1 MVVVAKDTWG
11 SWTMAKLKFQ
21 ESHPRSQGWSSQTR
35 AWIQTSVHGT
45 CSLIP
50 SITPP
55 PLTQK
60 GGDWKTLTS
69 NWLAHAVP
77 ASMLAGLYPSVTLA
91 NGNGRLLLCLMV
103 VEFAKFRHRFR
114 VEWASAVSP
123 GPQHCEKLS
132 EETHRKFFST
142 NCSSAS
148 SDRRYFKLRLSLMK
162 DGLSSDECD
171 EDCRLLPAY
180 PAFSLE
186 EQTSE
191 HNSMT
196 QQRWNTCLNTSWN
209 STDFVALVIE
219 LCGFMFLNL
228 LRIFH
233 NVNDHTPR

>member
-1 MVVVAKDTWG
+1 
-11 SWTMAKLKFQ
+11 
-21 ESHPRSQGWSSQTR
+21 
-35 AWIQTSVHGT
+35 
-45 CSLIP
+45 
-50 SITPP
+50 
-55 PLTQK
+55 
-60 GGDWKTLTS
+60 
-69 NWLAHAVP
+69 
-77 ASMLAGLYPSVTLA
+77 MLAGLYPSVTLA

-196 QQRWNTCLNTSWN
+196 QQRGQKTENNNCTEEVCGDLREVVEHHLLLLRTSVVQILPQFLIRVDCIVLPECYTCLSWQYEKFREQVWSLIAMAIVHCVSKSPEVSAIN
-209 STDFVALVIE
+209 AVRNHMYQNHSVKISL
-219 LCGFMFLNL
+219 
-228 LRIFH
+228 
-233 NVNDHTPR
+233 DHSES